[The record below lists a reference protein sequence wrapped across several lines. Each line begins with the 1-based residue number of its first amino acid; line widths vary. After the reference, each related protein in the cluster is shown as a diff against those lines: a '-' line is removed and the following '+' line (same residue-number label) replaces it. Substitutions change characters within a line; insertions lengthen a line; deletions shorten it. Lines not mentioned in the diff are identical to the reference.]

1 MTQKKK
7 DIREKFEVLTPQGYE
22 HGDKPMKMKFTKRTS
37 CIRCG
42 TCCRTNPP
50 TLLKPDMS
58 ALVAGTLTPENL
70 VVIRDGERVPAVS
83 EKEIY
88 EAPFEMIM
96 IRGRDGSA
104 VCRFLSGENVCEI
117 HENRPVQCRAYTC
130 FGPQATV
137 TGLEANRLTRRDIFA
152 ELPVI
157 LDLMERHNE
166 KCSYRALGTAL
177 AKVADGD
184 ESALEEVFDMLQY
197 DTEARPFLLE
207 KLGLPED
214 VLSLVLG
221 KPMNETISLFGYRV
235 DREGDD
241 YIIRPL
247 ETKEGR

>member
-1 MTQKKK
+1 MTHKKK
-7 DIREKFEVLTPQGYE
+7 DARRKFEVLTPQGYE
-22 HGDKPMKMKFTKRTS
+22 HGDKPMKMKFAKRTS
-37 CIRCG
+37 CVRCG

-50 TLLKPDMS
+50 TLLKPDM
-58 ALVAGTLTPENL
+58 ATLVAGALKPENL
-70 VVIRDGERVPAVS
+70 VVIRDGERVPSVS
-83 EKEIY
+83 EKELY

-104 VCRFLSGENVCEI
+104 VCSFLSGENVCEI
-117 HENRPVQCRAYTC
+117 YENRPAQCRAYAC

-137 TGLEANRLTRRDIFA
+137 TGLEAHRLTRRDIFA
-152 ELPVI
+152 EVPVI
-157 LDLMERHNE
+157 LELMERHNE

-184 ESALEEVFDMLQY
+184 EAALDAVFDMLQY
-197 DTEARPFLLE
+197 DTEARPFLLDN
-207 KLGLPED
+207 LGLPED

-235 DREGDD
+235 DQEGAD

-247 ETKEGR
+247 GTKETR